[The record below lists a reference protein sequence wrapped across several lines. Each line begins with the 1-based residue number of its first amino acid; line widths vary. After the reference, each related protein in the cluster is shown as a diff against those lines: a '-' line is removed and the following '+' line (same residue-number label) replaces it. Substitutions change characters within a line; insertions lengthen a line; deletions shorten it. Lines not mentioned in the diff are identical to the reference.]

1 MKLKKNYR
9 FDNKRQIWRIIPTNE
24 GKLIIEER
32 ELENK
37 QAYFHCLLLDSG
49 KKILSNFQLDDKFWV
64 GIEAVL
70 GDDIIFFHKFAKP
83 DMPKHRGIFAFDL
96 SKKEFV
102 WQSPELIFLFA
113 LDNKIY
119 AYKEKFEGRN
129 YYCINSVN
137 GEVIEDIGENYQ
149 RINYLRNESSMDAS
163 NDGCLFPEAFESDS
177 AIENSASEFII
188 SLRTDFVISGKI
200 EYILKNELLMMS
212 YHEANSRGTLNN
224 LFKAVDL
231 STGKYILEEIINK
244 ETGLFLTDSFF
255 VKDDFL
261 FLLFGKTRLVVYKIV
276 N

>member
-9 FDNKRQIWRIIPTNE
+9 FDNKRQIWRIIPTKE

-37 QAYFHCLLLDSG
+37 QVYFHCLFLDSG

-64 GIEAVL
+64 GIEAVQ
-70 GDDIIFFHKFAKP
+70 DDIIFFHKFAKP

-96 SKKEFV
+96 SKKELL
-102 WQSPELIFLFA
+102 WQNPELIFLFVIG
-113 LDNKIY
+113 NKLY

-129 YYCINSVN
+129 YYSINSVN
-137 GEVIEDIGENYQ
+137 GEMIEDIGKNYQ
-149 RINYLRNESSMDAS
+149 QINNLRNEASIEES
-163 NDGCLFPEAFESDS
+163 NDGYLFPEDFELEP
-177 AIENSASEFII
+177 AIENSACEFIK
-188 SLRTDFVISGKI
+188 SLRIDFVILGKI
-200 EYILKNELLMMS
+200 EYILKNNLLMLS
-212 YHEANSRGTLNN
+212 FHEANSKGSLNN

-231 STGKYILEEIINK
+231 STGKYILEEVINK
-244 ETGLFLTDSFF
+244 ETSLFLTDSFF
-255 VKDDFL
+255 VKNDFL